1 MKKHYYNSLG
11 HFYENVTN
19 VINSEFF
26 TRYTDNNSP
35 DWMGLSL
42 EKIRASKFSYPLG
55 VEKLSHFKDFPV
67 EKDIT
72 VKYWN
77 QFDGYDIDV
86 DRMMDNLDFLLD
98 NHKRK
103 SLPKTMDIYVNIGE
117 HNGVD
122 YEDMLCKTYAAIK
135 VIDRLETLGVRCAV
149 YACNAFKTVC
159 YATKNE
165 ELGYLEICIK
175 QHADTLNLGALCT
188 AISPWIFRYW
198 FLLHTI
204 GRFPDLTEGCS
215 RRAPMPTDLKGIIIE
230 SGSCLNM
237 QTANK
242 FIEAIKL

>member
-11 HFYENVTN
+11 EFYADVQNVN
-19 VINSEFF
+19 KCELFEEYIIN
-26 TRYTDNNSP
+26 DSP
-35 DWMGLSL
+35 GWMGLSL
-42 EKIRASKFSYPLG
+42 IDIHKSKFSYPLG
-55 VEKLSHFKDFPV
+55 VEKLSHFKDFQV

-117 HNGVD
+117 TNGVD
-122 YEDMLCKTYAAIK
+122 YEEMLCKTYAAIK
-135 VIDRLETLGVRCAV
+135 VIDRLESLGVRCAV
-149 YACNAFKTVC
+149 YACNAFKTAC
-159 YATKNE
+159 HQSKNE

-175 QHADTLNLGALCT
+175 QHADALNLGALCT

-198 FLLHTI
+198 FLLYTI
-204 GRFPDLTEGCS
+204 GRYPDLTPGIS
-215 RRAPMPTDLKGIIIE
+215 RRAPMPADLKGMIIE
-230 SGSCLNM
+230 SGSCLTT

-242 FIEAIKL
+242 FIESIKL